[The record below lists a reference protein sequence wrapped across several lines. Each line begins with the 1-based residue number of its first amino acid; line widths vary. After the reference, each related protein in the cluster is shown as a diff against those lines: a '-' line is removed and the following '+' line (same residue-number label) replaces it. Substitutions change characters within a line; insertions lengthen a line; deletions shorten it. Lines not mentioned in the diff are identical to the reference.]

1 MNMMKNQ
8 EVRHAEGEPSPGWP
22 ITVWCPCEEYTS
34 DPGAYPVDIMRTK
47 GISDK
52 SVTGSSAGDMQE
64 VSRNGGSNKSKSPS
78 GRFWAGRGG
87 VSRCLPRSST
97 KPERGRSREHPL
109 RHAPGTKE
117 VADEM
122 TEKERRT
129 LYVRGS
135 MISVYDL
142 LLRHRAPLEFT
153 LLLGRRI
160 RYTKKRDKSTLTTWN
175 CRRGGNTAV
184 ARDFVMRRGRHFA
197 RFQVRAIA
205 PPQPGDDLHVGVIR
219 PISRRILDSRMDEF
233 SPFHRAMKLELL
245 AADGKQAQEW
255 EDGSEVQVSRVSKR
269 AVFFA
274 AIVDLSCFIQA
285 CEFISTIGRF
295 RMTNWDEDLVP
306 SMEEYRWNDE
316 QNFFGSKGGFH
327 GWAQDGLW
335 TRSASDSSDA
345 VIGLLLDLEQGTLSA
360 YLDDDRIG
368 VFSDRTLSGEYCWFA
383 TAFSEE
389 HCQVSIER
397 AAVAA

>member
-1 MNMMKNQ
+1 MGIHTDHQ
-8 EVRHAEGEPSPGWP
+8 SPDAP
-22 ITVWCPCEEYTS
+22 HRI
-34 DPGAYPVDIMRTK
+34 
-47 GISDK
+47 
-52 SVTGSSAGDMQE
+52 
-64 VSRNGGSNKSKSPS
+64 GGSRSSPSQSQHGTPRTRIVPGPDTTTSSLDNDPSSSYFVHTLNKRVKLERKNPTTLDLVSLPTKDLLVITRHLSPRCQVNLSLTCKIFSEKKFDHELTKRWNKSISLVEC
-78 GRFWAGRGG
+78 AA
-87 VSRCLPRSST
+87 LDQ
-97 KPERGRSREHPL
+97 
-109 RHAPGTKE
+109 

-255 EDGSEVQVSRVSKR
+255 EDGSEVQ
-269 AVFFA
+269 
-274 AIVDLSCFIQA
+274 A